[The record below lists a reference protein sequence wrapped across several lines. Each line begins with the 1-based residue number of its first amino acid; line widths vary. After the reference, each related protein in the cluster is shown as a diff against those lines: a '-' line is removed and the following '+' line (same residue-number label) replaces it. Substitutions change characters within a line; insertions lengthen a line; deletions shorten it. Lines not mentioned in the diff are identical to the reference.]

1 MESLENVVILMR
13 VEEDALLAPLEFP
26 SQVTN
31 TTFLTYKI
39 SQKERTLG
47 IHYAS

>member
-31 TTFLTYKI
+31 TAFLTHIKLLR
-39 SQKERTLG
+39 KRTLG